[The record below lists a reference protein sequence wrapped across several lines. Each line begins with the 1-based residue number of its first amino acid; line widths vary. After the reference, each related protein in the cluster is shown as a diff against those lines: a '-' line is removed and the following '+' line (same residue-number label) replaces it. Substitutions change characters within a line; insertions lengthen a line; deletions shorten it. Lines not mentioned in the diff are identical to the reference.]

1 MASRT
6 QPYARA
12 SQNWSFRTGRARFAV
27 TIRTFLP
34 SGYLDMRPL
43 HSSSAVLAA
52 TLAACVIASGVAA
65 QAPNVDSGEA
75 AAIAQARADSARYP
89 YTDADIKFM
98 SGMIP
103 HHAQAIVMAGWAP
116 SHGASPSVQTLCA
129 RIINAQR
136 DEIHLM
142 QAWLRDRQQTVP
154 QPDSSG
160 TVMMNMNGMRMAMVM
175 PGMLTADQMKQLH
188 AAHGQDF
195 DRLFLQFMIQ
205 HHKGAVSM
213 VDDLFASNGAGQ
225 DLTVFKLATGINVDQ
240 TTEIARMQRMLA
252 DILFAGTSPSQ

>member
-1 MASRT
+1 
-6 QPYARA
+6 
-12 SQNWSFRTGRARFAV
+12 
-27 TIRTFLP
+27 
-34 SGYLDMRPL
+34 MRPL
-43 HSSSAVLAA
+43 SSSTAVLAA
-52 TLAACVIASGVAA
+52 TFASCVIAGGLSA
-65 QAPNVDSGEA
+65 QAPNVDPGEA

-142 QAWLRDRQQTVP
+142 QTWLRDRQQPVP
-154 QPDSSG
+154 QPDSTG
-160 TVMMNMNGMRMAMVM
+160 TVMMEMNGMRMAMVM
-175 PGMLTADQMKQLH
+175 PGMLTPEQMKQLN
-188 AAHGQDF
+188 AAHGEDF

-205 HHKGAVSM
+205 HHHGAVSM
-213 VDDLFASNGAGQ
+213 VQDLFASNGAGQ
-225 DLTVFKLATGINVDQ
+225 DLVVFKLATGINVDQ

-252 DILFAGTSPSQ
+252 DILFAGSSPTQ

>member
-1 MASRT
+1 
-6 QPYARA
+6 
-12 SQNWSFRTGRARFAV
+12 
-27 TIRTFLP
+27 
-34 SGYLDMRPL
+34 MRSL
-43 HSSSAVLAA
+43 HPASAVLASA
-52 TLAACVIASGVAA
+52 FIMVIGVSGAAA
-65 QAPNVDSGEA
+65 QAAAPDSSEA
-75 AAIAQARADSARYP
+75 SAIAEARADSARYP

-116 SHGASPSVQTLCA
+116 THGASPAVLTLCS
-129 RIINAQR
+129 RIINSQR

-142 QAWLRDRQQTVP
+142 QTWLRDRNQPVP

-160 TVMMNMNGMRMAMVM
+160 TVMMDMNGMRMPMVM
-175 PGMLTADQMKQLH
+175 PGMLTPEQMKELN

-205 HHKGAVSM
+205 HHHGAVSM
-213 VDDLFASNGAGQ
+213 VQDLFATNGAAQ
-225 DLTVFKLATGINVDQ
+225 DLIVFKLATGINADQ

-252 DILFAGTSPSQ
+252 DILFAPSSSSQ

>member
-1 MASRT
+1 MRT
-6 QPYARA
+6 
-12 SQNWSFRTGRARFAV
+12 S
-27 TIRTFLP
+27 
-34 SGYLDMRPL
+34 

-52 TLAACVIASGVAA
+52 LVAMCAGTNVVA
-65 QAPNVDSGEA
+65 QAPSADPSEA
-75 AAIAQARADSARYP
+75 AAIAEAQADSARYP

-142 QAWLRDRQQTVP
+142 QTWLRDRRQPVP

-160 TVMMNMNGMRMAMVM
+160 TVMMDMNGMQMPMVM
-175 PGMLTADQMKQLH
+175 PGMLTPEQMKQLN
-188 AAHGQDF
+188 AARGEDF

-205 HHKGAVSM
+205 HHRGAVSM
-213 VDDLFASNGAGQ
+213 VNDLFASNGAAQ
-225 DLTVFKLATGINVDQ
+225 DLIVFKLATGINVDQ

-252 DILFAGTSPSQ
+252 DILFGGGSPSQ

>member
-1 MASRT
+1 MLAS
-6 QPYARA
+6 A
-12 SQNWSFRTGRARFAV
+12 FIMVIGV
-27 TIRTFLP
+27 
-34 SGYLDMRPL
+34 SG
-43 HSSSAVLAA
+43 A
-52 TLAACVIASGVAA
+52 AA
-65 QAPNVDSGEA
+65 QAAAPDSSEA
-75 AAIAQARADSARYP
+75 SAIAEARADSARYP

-116 SHGASPSVQTLCA
+116 THGASPAVLTLCS
-129 RIINAQR
+129 RIINSQR

-142 QAWLRDRQQTVP
+142 QTWLRDRNQPVP

-160 TVMMNMNGMRMAMVM
+160 TVMMDMNGMRMPMVM
-175 PGMLTADQMKQLH
+175 PGMLTPEQMKELN

-205 HHKGAVSM
+205 HHHGAVSM
-213 VDDLFASNGAGQ
+213 VQDLFATNGAAQ
-225 DLTVFKLATGINVDQ
+225 DLIVFKLATGINADQ

-252 DILFAGTSPSQ
+252 DILFAPSSSSQ

>member
-1 MASRT
+1 M
-6 QPYARA
+6 RA
-12 SQNWSFRTGRARFAV
+12 SH
-27 TIRTFLP
+27 P
-34 SGYLDMRPL
+34 
-43 HSSSAVLAA
+43 SSAVLAA
-52 TLAACVIASGVAA
+52 FVAVCAGTRLVA
-65 QAPNVDSGEA
+65 QAPSTDPSEA
-75 AAIAQARADSARYP
+75 AAIAEAQADSARYP

-98 SGMIP
+98 SGMIT
-103 HHAQAIVMAGWAP
+103 HHAQAIVMARWAP

-142 QAWLRDRQQTVP
+142 QTWLRDRRQPVP

-160 TVMMNMNGMRMAMVM
+160 TVMMNMNGMQMAMVM
-175 PGMLTADQMKQLH
+175 PGMLTPEQMKQLD
-188 AAHGQDF
+188 AARGQDF

-213 VDDLFASNGAGQ
+213 VNDLFASNGAAQ

-240 TTEIARMQRMLA
+240 TTEITRMQRMLA
-252 DILFAGTSPSQ
+252 DILFGAGSPAQ

>member
-1 MASRT
+1 M
-6 QPYARA
+6 RA
-12 SQNWSFRTGRARFAV
+12 SH
-27 TIRTFLP
+27 P
-34 SGYLDMRPL
+34 
-43 HSSSAVLAA
+43 SSAVLAA
-52 TLAACVIASGVAA
+52 LVAICAGTRLVA
-65 QAPNVDSGEA
+65 QAPSTDASEA
-75 AAIAQARADSARYP
+75 AAIAEAQADSARYP

-103 HHAQAIVMAGWAP
+103 HHAQAIVMARWAP

-142 QAWLRDRQQTVP
+142 QTWLRDRRQPVP
-154 QPDSSG
+154 EPDSSG
-160 TVMMNMNGMRMAMVM
+160 TVMMSMNGMQMAMMM
-175 PGMLTADQMKQLH
+175 PGMLTPEQMKQLN
-188 AAHGQDF
+188 AARGQDF

-213 VDDLFASNGAGQ
+213 VNDLFASNGAAQ

-240 TTEIARMQRMLA
+240 TTEITRMQRMLA
-252 DILFAGTSPSQ
+252 DILFGAGSPAQ

>member
-1 MASRT
+1 
-6 QPYARA
+6 
-12 SQNWSFRTGRARFAV
+12 
-27 TIRTFLP
+27 
-34 SGYLDMRPL
+34 
-43 HSSSAVLAA
+43 VLASA
-52 TLAACVIASGVAA
+52 FIMVIGVSGAAA
-65 QAPNVDSGEA
+65 QAAAPDSSEA
-75 AAIAQARADSARYP
+75 SAIAEARADSARYP

-116 SHGASPSVQTLCA
+116 THGASPAVLTLCS
-129 RIINAQR
+129 RIINSQR

-142 QAWLRDRQQTVP
+142 QTWLRDRNQPVP

-160 TVMMNMNGMRMAMVM
+160 TVMMDMNGMRMPMVM
-175 PGMLTADQMKQLH
+175 PGMLTPEQMKELN

-205 HHKGAVSM
+205 HHHGAVSM
-213 VDDLFASNGAGQ
+213 VQDLFATNGAAQ
-225 DLTVFKLATGINVDQ
+225 DLIVFKLATGINADQ

-252 DILFAGTSPSQ
+252 DILFAPSSSSQ

>member
-1 MASRT
+1 
-6 QPYARA
+6 
-12 SQNWSFRTGRARFAV
+12 
-27 TIRTFLP
+27 
-34 SGYLDMRPL
+34 MRSL
-43 HSSSAVLAA
+43 HPASAVLA
-52 TLAACVIASGVAA
+52 TVFMMVIGVSGAAA
-65 QAPNVDSGEA
+65 QAAAPDSSEA
-75 AAIAQARADSARYP
+75 SAIAEARADSARYP

-116 SHGASPSVQTLCA
+116 THGASPAVLTLCS
-129 RIINAQR
+129 RIINSQR

-142 QAWLRDRQQTVP
+142 QTWLRDRNQPVP

-160 TVMMNMNGMRMAMVM
+160 TVMMDMNGMRMPMVM
-175 PGMLTADQMKQLH
+175 PGMLTPEQMKELN

-205 HHKGAVSM
+205 HHHGAVSM
-213 VDDLFASNGAGQ
+213 VQDLFATNGAAQ
-225 DLTVFKLATGINVDQ
+225 DLIVFKLATGINADQ

-252 DILFAGTSPSQ
+252 DILFAPSSSSQ

>member
-1 MASRT
+1 
-6 QPYARA
+6 
-12 SQNWSFRTGRARFAV
+12 
-27 TIRTFLP
+27 
-34 SGYLDMRPL
+34 MRPR
-43 HSSSAVLAA
+43 SSSTAVLAA
-52 TLAACVIASGVAA
+52 TFASCVIAGGLSA

-142 QAWLRDRQQTVP
+142 QTWLRDRQQPVP
-154 QPDSSG
+154 QPDSTG
-160 TVMMNMNGMRMAMVM
+160 TVMMEMNGMRMAMVM
-175 PGMLTADQMKQLH
+175 PGMLTPEQMKQLN
-188 AAHGQDF
+188 AAHGEDF

-205 HHKGAVSM
+205 HHHGAVSM
-213 VDDLFASNGAGQ
+213 VQDLFASNGAGQ
-225 DLTVFKLATGINVDQ
+225 DLVVFKLATGINVDQ

-252 DILFAGTSPSQ
+252 DILFAGSSPTQ

>member
-1 MASRT
+1 MKASH
-6 QPYARA
+6 
-12 SQNWSFRTGRARFAV
+12 
-27 TIRTFLP
+27 L
-34 SGYLDMRPL
+34 
-43 HSSSAVLAA
+43 SSAVFAA
-52 TLAACVIASGVAA
+52 LVAVCVGTSDLVA
-65 QAPNVDSGEA
+65 QAPSADPSEA
-75 AAIAQARADSARYP
+75 AAIAQAQADSARYP

-142 QAWLRDRQQTVP
+142 QTWLRDRRQTVP
-154 QPDSSG
+154 QPDSAG
-160 TVMMNMNGMRMAMVM
+160 IVMMNMNGMQMAMVM
-175 PGMLTADQMKQLH
+175 PGMLTPEQMKQLS
-188 AAHGQDF
+188 AARGQDF

-205 HHKGAVSM
+205 HHRGAVSM
-213 VDDLFASNGAGQ
+213 VNDLFASNGAAQ

-252 DILFAGTSPSQ
+252 DILFGGGAPSQ

>member
-1 MASRT
+1 
-6 QPYARA
+6 
-12 SQNWSFRTGRARFAV
+12 
-27 TIRTFLP
+27 
-34 SGYLDMRPL
+34 MRSL
-43 HSSSAVLAA
+43 HPASAVLASA
-52 TLAACVIASGVAA
+52 FMMVIGVSGAGA
-65 QAPNVDSGEA
+65 QAAAPDSSEA
-75 AAIAQARADSARYP
+75 SAIAEARADSARYP

-116 SHGASPSVQTLCA
+116 THGASPAVLTLCS
-129 RIINAQR
+129 RIINSQR

-142 QAWLRDRQQTVP
+142 QTWLRDRNQPVP

-160 TVMMNMNGMRMAMVM
+160 TVMMDMNGMRMPMVM
-175 PGMLTADQMKQLH
+175 PGMLTPEQMKELN

-205 HHKGAVSM
+205 HHHGAVSM
-213 VDDLFASNGAGQ
+213 VQDLFATNGAAQ
-225 DLTVFKLATGINVDQ
+225 DLIVFKLATGINADQ

-252 DILFAGTSPSQ
+252 DILFAPSSSSQ

>member
-1 MASRT
+1 M
-6 QPYARA
+6 RA
-12 SQNWSFRTGRARFAV
+12 SH
-27 TIRTFLP
+27 P
-34 SGYLDMRPL
+34 
-43 HSSSAVLAA
+43 SSAVLAA
-52 TLAACVIASGVAA
+52 LVAMCAGTSVLA
-65 QAPNVDSGEA
+65 QAPSSDPSEA
-75 AAIAQARADSARYP
+75 AAIAEAQADSARYP

-103 HHAQAIVMAGWAP
+103 HHAQAIVMARWAP

-142 QAWLRDRQQTVP
+142 QTWLRDRRQPVP
-154 QPDSSG
+154 EPDSSG
-160 TVMMNMNGMRMAMVM
+160 AVMMNMNGMQMAMMM
-175 PGMLTADQMKQLH
+175 PGMLTPEQMKQLD
-188 AAHGQDF
+188 AARGQDF

-213 VDDLFASNGAGQ
+213 VNDLFASNGAAQ

-240 TTEIARMQRMLA
+240 TTEITRMQRMLA
-252 DILFAGTSPSQ
+252 DILFGAGSPAQ

>member
-1 MASRT
+1 
-6 QPYARA
+6 
-12 SQNWSFRTGRARFAV
+12 
-27 TIRTFLP
+27 
-34 SGYLDMRPL
+34 
-43 HSSSAVLAA
+43 VLAA
-52 TLAACVIASGVAA
+52 TLAACVCATSVSA
-65 QAPNVDSGEA
+65 QAPNADSGEA
-75 AAIAQARADSARYP
+75 QAIAEARADSARYP

-142 QAWLRDRQQTVP
+142 QTWLRDRQQTVP
-154 QPDSSG
+154 QPDSNG
-160 TVMMNMNGMRMAMVM
+160 TVMMEMNGMKMAMVM
-175 PGMLTADQMKQLH
+175 PGMLTADQMKQLN
-188 AAHGQDF
+188 AARGENF

-205 HHKGAVSM
+205 HHHGAVSM
-213 VDDLFASNGAGQ
+213 VQDLFASNGAGQ
-225 DLTVFKLATGINVDQ
+225 DLIVFKLATGINVDQ

-252 DILFAGTSPSQ
+252 DILFAGSSPSQ

>member
-1 MASRT
+1 MR
-6 QPYARA
+6 
-12 SQNWSFRTGRARFAV
+12 SF
-27 TIRTFLP
+27 P
-34 SGYLDMRPL
+34 
-43 HSSSAVLAA
+43 SSAVLAA
-52 TLAACVIASGVAA
+52 VLSVCAGASSLSA
-65 QAPNVDSGEA
+65 QAPSADPSEA
-75 AAIAQARADSARYP
+75 AAIAQASADSARYP

-116 SHGASPSVQTLCA
+116 SHGASPAVRTLCA

-142 QAWLRDRQQTVP
+142 QTWLRDRRQPVP
-154 QPDSSG
+154 QPDSTG
-160 TVMMNMNGMRMAMVM
+160 TVMMTMNGMQMAMVM
-175 PGMLTADQMKQLH
+175 PGMLTPEQMKQLN
-188 AAHGQDF
+188 AARGEDF

-205 HHKGAVSM
+205 HHRGAVSM
-213 VDDLFASNGAGQ
+213 VQDLFASNGAGQ

-252 DILFAGTSPSQ
+252 DLLFAGSSPSQ

>member
-1 MASRT
+1 M
-6 QPYARA
+6 RA
-12 SQNWSFRTGRARFAV
+12 SH
-27 TIRTFLP
+27 P
-34 SGYLDMRPL
+34 
-43 HSSSAVLAA
+43 SSAVLAA
-52 TLAACVIASGVAA
+52 LVSVCAGTSCLVA
-65 QAPNVDSGEA
+65 QAPSVDPSEA
-75 AAIAQARADSARYP
+75 AAIAQAQADSARYP

-142 QAWLRDRQQTVP
+142 QTWLRDRRQPVP
-154 QPDSSG
+154 QPDSAG
-160 TVMMNMNGMRMAMVM
+160 TVMMNMNGMQMAMVM
-175 PGMLTADQMKQLH
+175 PGMLTPEQMKQLN
-188 AAHGQDF
+188 AARGQDF

-205 HHKGAVSM
+205 HRKGAVSM
-213 VDDLFASNGAGQ
+213 VNDLFASNGAAQ

-252 DILFAGTSPSQ
+252 DILFGGGSPSQ

>member
-1 MASRT
+1 M
-6 QPYARA
+6 RA
-12 SQNWSFRTGRARFAV
+12 SH
-27 TIRTFLP
+27 P
-34 SGYLDMRPL
+34 
-43 HSSSAVLAA
+43 SSAVLAA
-52 TLAACVIASGVAA
+52 LVAICAGTRLVA
-65 QAPNVDSGEA
+65 QAPSTDASEA
-75 AAIAQARADSARYP
+75 AAIAEAQADSARYP

-103 HHAQAIVMAGWAP
+103 HHAQAIVMARWAP

-142 QAWLRDRQQTVP
+142 QTWLRDRRQPVP

-160 TVMMNMNGMRMAMVM
+160 TVMMSMNGMQMAMVM
-175 PGMLTADQMKQLH
+175 PGMLTPEQMKQLD
-188 AAHGQDF
+188 AARGQDF

-213 VDDLFASNGAGQ
+213 VNDLFASNGAAQ

-240 TTEIARMQRMLA
+240 TTEITRMQRMLA
-252 DILFAGTSPSQ
+252 DILFGAGSPAQ

>member
-1 MASRT
+1 MSASG
-6 QPYARA
+6 P
-12 SQNWSFRTGRARFAV
+12 
-27 TIRTFLP
+27 
-34 SGYLDMRPL
+34 
-43 HSSSAVLAA
+43 SSAVLVAL
-52 TLAACVIASGVAA
+52 LAVCVGTSSVVA
-65 QAPNVDSGEA
+65 QAPSAGPSEA
-75 AAIAQARADSARYP
+75 AAIAQAQADSARYP

-142 QAWLRDRQQTVP
+142 QTWLRDRRQPVP

-160 TVMMNMNGMRMAMVM
+160 TVMMNMNGMQMAMVM
-175 PGMLTADQMKQLH
+175 PGMLTPEQMKQLN
-188 AAHGQDF
+188 AARGQDF

-205 HHKGAVSM
+205 HHRGAVSM
-213 VDDLFASNGAGQ
+213 VQDLFASNGAGQ

-252 DILFAGTSPSQ
+252 DILFAGSSPSQ